1 MAVSATIAFAG
12 ARDVIGAYVLNT
24 WYSLM
29 KTLRMTVK
37 SMQVVAAYSKIA
49 SADVNSICSVG
60 PKKPLKPSTRS
71 PRSASPPNSSAT
83 NALLV
88 VALVIMYLE

>member
-1 MAVSATIAFAG
+1 MVVTMMTMILTAIKIMTFIM
-12 ARDVIGAYVLNT
+12 T
-24 WYSLM
+24 M
-29 KTLRMTVK
+29 MMMLRMTVK

-49 SADVNSICSVG
+49 SADFNSICSVG